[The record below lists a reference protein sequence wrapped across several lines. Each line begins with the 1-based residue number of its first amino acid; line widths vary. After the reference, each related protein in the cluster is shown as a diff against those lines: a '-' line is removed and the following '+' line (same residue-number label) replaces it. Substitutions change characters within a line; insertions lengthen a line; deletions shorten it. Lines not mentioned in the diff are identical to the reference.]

1 MTMKKLLLTF
11 TILALGS
18 LVIAQEAPAADA
30 PEAAA
35 PEAAEEK
42 VADAADA
49 AWQAALK
56 AIDQDGDG
64 KCTPAECNDFVEKT
78 EIALAELRR
87 QNTLARLMRLDQNQ
101 DGAVSKDELPEGNE
115 QISMLFNRMDINKDG
130 KIDQDEMKAIF
141 AAGRRAGER
150 RQRGPGARERRGAEA
165 RERRG
170 AEARERRGPE
180 ARERRGPEAR
190 ERREGQPGAGLAR
203 FDKNKDGVVTQDE
216 LPADRPRMAEMF
228 DRLDANK
235 DGKLDQDELKAG
247 RAPGNRGG
255 ERRRNQAGG
264 EPGGIKAD

>member
-1 MTMKKLLLTF
+1 MKKLLLTF
-11 TILALGS
+11 AILALGS

-78 EIALAELRR
+78 EIALTELRR

-170 AEARERRGPE
+170 
-180 ARERRGPEAR
+180 PEAR

-203 FDKNKDGVVTQDE
+203 FDKNKDGVVTRDE